1 MQTAGL
7 PSNFRWILKN
17 DKFLI
22 SFNDVCN
29 GGSKILIPSG
39 ISDHL
44 DHFYTYLILH
54 TNLILILIYL
64 KMFFIGY
71 GIICLFLSLF
81 FFNKIKFN
89 IIKKKYWYLSIAALF
104 LLNIFIS
111 DTYSFYGLTSLG
123 LIPMC
128 YFYFKNNLI
137 SKKNY
142 LISFSLFSGLLIA
155 FSETVRGQSGSFLIL
170 CILIYYFMS
179 ERRQTNL
186 KFISLFILIVP
197 LFFSKA
203 IINKFAEERNTF
215 FNENSE
221 LLVELKK
228 RDIPVKH
235 VRAMWHNAYYNLGF
249 LSYAKKDFPKNTDTF
264 SLKKQNKLTQT
275 LFLSQK
281 NMKNY

>member
-1 MQTAGL
+1 
-7 PSNFRWILKN
+7 
-17 DKFLI
+17 
-22 SFNDVCN
+22 
-29 GGSKILIPSG
+29 
-39 ISDHL
+39 
-44 DHFYTYLILH
+44 
-54 TNLILILIYL
+54 
-64 KMFFIGY
+64 
-71 GIICLFLSLF
+71 
-81 FFNKIKFN
+81 
-89 IIKKKYWYLSIAALF
+89 
-104 LLNIFIS
+104 
-111 DTYSFYGLTSLG
+111 
-123 LIPMC
+123 MC